1 MKAIVNTGPNKLE
14 FLDLPIPQ
22 PGPGQVRIRV
32 AACAICATDLLMIAG
47 WERTGFP
54 SIPGHEWAGIV
65 DAAGEGVDAS
75 LVGKK
80 CVAENVWA
88 SDGGEVGFEHPGGY
102 AQFLVTDAANVRSLP
117 DDFDLTAAALIE
129 PTAVCVRALNRL
141 RDDAQGPTLI
151 FGDGPI
157 GLILVAMLA
166 GRGTQSDVAR
176 RSPVSSARR
185 PSLAAA
191 SGGGSQGWP
200 PPTTRDIPNIT
211 LVGGRD
217 SRLALARELGAARV
231 VNYHK
236 LDGDL
241 ADGIR
246 AAAGFGP
253 APSLSDANRK
263 GFGTVIEA
271 SGSAK
276 ALEAGI
282 GLTAHLARVLM
293 VGDYGLNRAAFPW
306 NCVLIGELELIGSNA
321 SAGGWDQAV
330 HLAAMGAVHL
340 AKLVTH
346 TLPAAK
352 FQEGIDLMRSRR
364 DDVIKVV
371 LKWE

>member
-1 MKAIVNTGPNKLE
+1 MKAIVNTAPGKLE
-14 FLDLPIPQ
+14 FLDLPTPQ

-65 DAAGEGVDAS
+65 DAAGPGVDAS

-102 AQFLVTDAANVRSLP
+102 AQFLVTDAANVRPLP
-117 DDFDLTAAALIE
+117 GDFDLTAAALIE
-129 PTAVCVRALNRL
+129 PTAVCVRAMNRL
-141 RDDAQGPTLI
+141 RDDARGPTLI

-166 GRGTQSDVAR
+166 GRDNKGDRHRQTAAE
-176 RSPVSSARR
+176 PV
-185 PSLAAA
+185 PF
-191 SGGGSQGWP
+191 
-200 PPTTRDIPNIT
+200 IT

-236 LDGDL
+236 LGGDL
-241 ADGIR
+241 ASGIR
-246 AAAGFGP
+246 EAAGLGP

-271 SGSAK
+271 SGSPK

-282 GLTAHLARVLM
+282 GLTSHLARVLM
-293 VGDYGLNRAAFPW
+293 VGDYGLNRSAFPW

-330 HLAAMGAVHL
+330 RSAATGQVPL